1 MLEKL
6 FESFEKFFDK
16 FFGSQIQALE
26 NFLIKT
32 FKDKYEEPGKGI
44 FAIFSSP
51 EKILEASKKVKEKD
65 YSDFDCFTPFPVH
78 GLEYAMGHSRSKLP
92 YLTFFAGLAGFLAAV
107 FIQTIVHENII
118 PVTITEAINAYP
130 NLNSYPINYGGKP
143 TFSWPAMIPI
153 AFELTVLFAGLG
165 TVAGLFL
172 LSRLPKASRIPLD
185 ESLTN
190 DKFGIF
196 IYSSSKNYN
205 EEEIKRLF
213 QELGAEIIKTVG

>member
-26 NFLIKT
+26 NFLIT
-32 FKDKYEEPGKGI
+32 AFKYKYEEPDKGI

-51 EKILEASKKVKEKD
+51 EKILEASKKAKEKG
-65 YSDFDCFTPFPVH
+65 YTDFDCFTPFPVH

-92 YLTFFAGLAGFLAAV
+92 YLTFFAGLTGFLAAV

-153 AFELTVLFAGLG
+153 AFELTVLFGGLG

-172 LSRLPKASRIPLD
+172 LSRLPKASRMPLD

-196 IYSSSKNYN
+196 VYSSSKNYN